1 MNYEIISDFFLNLFQ
16 IQKFEDKKNFLKS
29 DSHQDQNKEV
39 VSSKCQ

>member
-1 MNYEIISDFFLNLFQ
+1 MNYEIISDFLFQ
-16 IQKFEDKKNFLKS
+16 IQKFKDKKNFLKS